1 MAKYSD
7 KYTKEISFPLGGI
20 GTGSIGISGNGSL
33 IDWEIFNRPNRC
45 SVNEYSHFA
54 IKAENKGRVVDARI
68 LNGDIYKDFMGTPYA
83 SHHHSWGFGHGS
95 NRTTLAGMAHF
106 ENVCFNGEFPIAE
119 IEYKAEKMPAQ
130 IKLTAFNP
138 FIPCD
143 SENSS
148 IPSAFFEWEI
158 KNTSNEEYDYT
169 IAFSCGNPHKTTDGG
184 QNFFERWAN
193 ISAIRLCNDK
203 IDDCSKSYGE
213 LYVSTDCNDISYQE
227 YWYRSGWF
235 DDLTTF
241 WREFSSFGHMKNRH
255 YDDNINPDG
264 RLDIGDMCTLCAH
277 FKLKPNETKKI
288 RFLLAW
294 YFPNYEKYWDE
305 NEVKPIWKNYY
316 AKKFS
321 SAKDVT
327 RYCHSKWSEL
337 FNKTNLFRKAL
348 YNSTIPKEALDAAG
362 SNLAVLKS
370 STCLRLENGDFWA
383 FEGVNATTGS
393 CEGTCD
399 HVWAYQYAL
408 AFLFPDLEKQ
418 VISND
423 YKYNM
428 LESGEM
434 KFRTMVPLGSKV
446 WDFRAC
452 VDGQMNNI
460 IRVYKL
466 FKLTGNKEWLKDIFP
481 KVKKGLE
488 YAWSSDNK
496 DRWDIEKNG
505 VITGR
510 QHHTLDVELFGA
522 NSWLTGLYIAALK
535 ASALMAEILGETDK
549 SKEYNR
555 IAQKGQKYVDEE
567 LFNGS
572 YYEQNI
578 DVKDKSI
585 LDSFLDNDE
594 NILNT
599 YWNDEKKEIKYQYAS
614 GCVIDQVLGQFHSD
628 LCGIGDIFDKQN
640 RKTALKSLYK
650 NNFKSMREVFN
661 PCRIFAVND
670 EKGLVICEWA
680 DESKKPA
687 IPLPYTEECMTG
699 FEYAAAG
706 AMLQNV
712 LTDEGLECIKAV
724 RERYDGE
731 KRNPY
736 SEIECGASYARSMT
750 SYAFLAIYS
759 GFKYDMHKKII
770 GFNPILKCNEYSFIW
785 SVGNAWGTVKI
796 SSNSMELKN
805 LFGTLVIE
813 KIILPDALKQT
824 EAVYADGKKI
834 PFIKSG
840 QIITFSENISLKANS
855 IITIK

>member
-1 MAKYSD
+1 MAKYSG

-20 GTGSIGISGNGSL
+20 GTGSLGLAGNGSL

-54 IKAENKGRVVDARI
+54 IKAENKNEVIDARV
-68 LNGDIYKDFMGTPYA
+68 LNGDIHKDFMGTPFA
-83 SHHHSWGFGHGS
+83 SHHHSWGFGHGP

-119 IEYKAEKMPAQ
+119 IEFQSEKMPAE

-148 IPSAFFEWEI
+148 IPAAFFEWEI
-158 KNTSNEEYDYT
+158 KNSAKEEYDYT

-184 QNFFERWAN
+184 QNFFEKNGN
-193 ISAIRLCNDK
+193 ISSIRLCNDN
-203 IDDCSKSYGE
+203 IDDRDKSYGE
-213 LYVSTDCNDISYQE
+213 LYVSTDCDDISYQE

-277 FKLKPNETKKI
+277 VNLKPNETKKV

-294 YFPNYEKYWDE
+294 YFPNCEKYWDE
-305 NEVKPIWKNYY
+305 NDVKPIWKNYY
-316 AKKFS
+316 AKRFS
-321 SAKDVT
+321 SAKQVT
-327 RYCHSKWSEL
+327 EYCYSKWDEL
-337 FNKTNLFRKAL
+337 FNKTNSFRNAL
-348 YNSTIPKEALDAAG
+348 YSSTIPKEALDAAG

-399 HVWAYQYAL
+399 HVWGYQYAL
-408 AFLFPDLEKQ
+408 PFLFPDLEKQ
-418 VISND
+418 VLSND

-428 LESGEM
+428 TESGEM

-446 WDFRAC
+446 WNFRAC
-452 VDGQMNNI
+452 VDGQMSNI
-460 IRVYKL
+460 IRVYRL
-466 FKLTGNKEWLKDIFP
+466 FKLTGDKEWLKNIFP
-481 KVKKGLE
+481 CVKKSLE
-488 YAWSSDNK
+488 YAWSAENK
-496 DRWDIEKNG
+496 DRWDLNKSG

-535 ASALMAEILGETDK
+535 AAALMAETLGETD
-549 SKEYNR
+549 SADEYNS
-555 IAQKGQKYVDEE
+555 IAQKGRNYVDTK

-585 LDSFLDNDE
+585 LESFLVNDE
-594 NILNT
+594 NILNA
-599 YWNDEKKEIKYQYAS
+599 YWNDEKEEIKYQYAS
-614 GCVIDQVLGQFHSD
+614 GCEIDQVLAQFHSD

-640 RKTALKSLYK
+640 RKKALKSLYT
-650 NNFKSMREVFN
+650 NNFKSMRDVFN

-670 EKGLVICEWA
+670 EKGLVICNWTS
-680 DESKKPA
+680 ESEKPS

-706 AMLQNV
+706 AMLQNG
-712 LTDEGLECIKAV
+712 LTDEGLDCIKAV

-759 GFKYDMHKKII
+759 GFKYDMSQKMI
-770 GFNPILKCNEYSFIW
+770 GFNPILKSDKYSFIW
-785 SVGNAWGTVKI
+785 SVADAWGTVEMDKKAMQI
-796 SSNSMELKN
+796 KN
-805 LFGTLVIE
+805 LLGTLKLE
-813 KIILPDALKQT
+813 KIMLPEDFAKV
-824 EAVYADGKKI
+824 EEVYIGEEKI
-834 PFIKSG
+834 PFTKSG
-840 QIITFSENISLKANS
+840 QTLSFDEVISLKANNF
-855 IITIK
+855 ITIK